1 MGDVPQSAVPAVDAF
16 EPGSARLEFE
26 FDSFRGCVIFK
37 CINAFSAPSELGEG
51 ALHKVVYANSGVTVE
66 DVADGQTLLSVS
78 VRRRIPHHHQC
89 GGQARCTT
97 CRVQVLDGASHLSPL
112 NPWEQEVAKKR
123 GWDDYTRLGCQIKI
137 HGDVVVRLLVDNP
150 QDIIVL
156 DLDELQGAGPGEG
169 KEIQAAVLFA
179 DIRNFT
185 TFAEQNLPYDVVHML
200 NQHFATVAEPIL
212 NNNGFV
218 DKYVGDGILAVFGV
232 RQESAEITCRNAV
245 RAALLMQDAANRL
258 RPLFD
263 RSFNLSLR
271 VGIGVHFGPAILGRM
286 GHPGKRQ
293 VTVIGDTVN
302 MASRIECL
310 TKDIDADILLSQ
322 EVVQRLAGALRLGA
336 AIDAPIKGRSVN
348 TLLYPCEGFSEPDT
362 VYLVQKSFE
371 RLSGQ
376 VMDFG
381 ARFYGLLFEANPEL
395 RQHFKHDLTVQT
407 KMLMSMLS
415 SLVKGLN
422 RLPEIEGGLR
432 ELGKRHSRDYKT
444 ARMDYDKVARAL
456 LKTLEEFLGDEFTP
470 EIHQAWAAVYGRV
483 VAVMIEASDEL
494 MIDP

>member
-1 MGDVPQSAVPAVDAF
+1 M
-16 EPGSARLEFE
+16 
-26 FDSFRGCVIFK
+26 
-37 CINAFSAPSELGEG
+37 
-51 ALHKVVYANSGVTVE
+51 HKVVYANSGVTVE
-66 DVADGQTLLSVS
+66 DVADGQTLLNVS
-78 VRRRIPHHHQC
+78 IRRRVPHHHQC

-97 CRVQVLDGASHLSPL
+97 CRVQVLDGASHVSAL
-112 NPWEQEVAKKR
+112 NPWEQEVAKQR
-123 GWDDYTRLGCQIKI
+123 GWDDYTRLGCQMKI

-156 DLDELQGAGPGEG
+156 DLDELHGAGPGEG
-169 KEIQAAVLFA
+169 REMHAAILFA

-200 NQHFATVAEPIL
+200 NQHFAAIAEPVL

-218 DKYVGDGILAVFGV
+218 DKYVGDAILAAFGV
-232 RQESAEITCRNAV
+232 RHESAEATCRNAV
-245 RAALLMQDAANRL
+245 RAALLIQDAANRM

-271 VGIGVHFGPAILGRM
+271 IGVGVHFGPVILGRM

-293 VTVIGDTVN
+293 VTAIGDTVN
-302 MASRIECL
+302 MACRIEAL
-310 TKDIDADILLSQ
+310 TKDLDSAILLSD
-322 EVVQRLAGALRLGA
+322 EVVQRLPGALRLGA
-336 AIDAPIKGRSVN
+336 AVDAPIKGRSAR
-348 TLLYPCEGFSEPDT
+348 TLLYPCEGFSESDT

-371 RLSGQ
+371 RISDQL
-376 VMDFG
+376 MDFG
-381 ARFYGLLFEANPEL
+381 ARFYVLLFEANPEL
-395 RQHFKHDLTVQT
+395 RQHFKNDLTAQT
-407 KMLMSMLS
+407 KMLVSMLS

-432 ELGKRHSRDYKT
+432 ELGKRHIRDYQT

-456 LKTLEEFLGDEFTP
+456 LKALEEFLGDEFTP
-470 EIHQAWAAVYGRV
+470 ELRQAWAAVYGRI
-483 VAVMIEASDEL
+483 AAIMIEAGDEL